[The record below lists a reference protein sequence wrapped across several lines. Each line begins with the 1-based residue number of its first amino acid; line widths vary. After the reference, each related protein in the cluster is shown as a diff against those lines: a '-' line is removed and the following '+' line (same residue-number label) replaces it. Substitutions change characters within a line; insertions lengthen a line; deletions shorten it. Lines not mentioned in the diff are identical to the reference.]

1 MSYES
6 AREIIR
12 KRIESELIGPGS
24 DLFLCSDP
32 QYKDEIIEGK
42 PLSRYFSGVLFPKMR
57 QTDATEIGEEEYKED
72 SPLEEDDF
80 DSAQLD
86 TEDKA
91 KTEPINDID
100 YGKEDNNK
108 DTGDEDE
115 EDTAPKYVTNTF
127 YPSNIGISFCLN
139 KSCQKFNAV
148 VSFGNYK
155 KAKFSDIKLR
165 YDGDDIH
172 LIRDNGFDFIVG
184 YDEENKILYQKKD
197 LIRTEKGAKT
207 DEFKRLLSGIQS
219 LRKDNY
225 NLSLARYIQKLFF
238 KDKYKR
244 YNNEIPFEVRVD
256 ELLKAKDQRKIYNLS
271 DLPNSNPKNW
281 HKDLINSLI
290 LHVKLYTNDT
300 PKKYYVKVLLEN
312 TLVLNRNLFSQ
323 TKEKTNQ
330 CCLFQTEIKI
340 LSDKLLP
347 FKEYGE
353 RKYYSKDSEDEQLDF
368 LFRDKRAYGI
378 GHNTGCTWENYEEDN
393 VKPKWIKSTFTPE
406 FDVKNQSTKSDKIEP
421 HVLNIKNLSMFSE
434 YSKDTILQDLKSIVH
449 AYEKWIDEQLADNG
463 NKKIGLE
470 NLEKC
475 KNIKQ
480 RILEGIN
487 LLAEDELAFKAFQL
501 ANAAIYI
508 QMFQNEQN
516 FKDRRGGFEVYEKIN
531 EKQLSFSDY
540 YTAGYPEPTEL
551 PKWRPFQLA
560 FILQS
565 LKSFTQPK
573 CSERKLVDLLYFPTG
588 GGKTEAYL
596 AVSAFLIFL
605 RRLKH
610 PDKYDGVNVII
621 RYTLRLLSAQQFERA
636 TKLILAC
643 EVIRENYIQELGDKR
658 ISIGFWIGGKTIPN
672 RHQDSGYTQGAKSKY
687 DKTIRRLQNGEP
699 TINPFQITNCQWC
712 NTKTISKENPDSKHF
727 VYGHRHT
734 GKKLLSFCTNP
745 NCYFSENNGSY
756 PIVLI
761 DEDIYKEPPTVL
773 FATVDKFARLA
784 WEDAATSL
792 FNTIEGN
799 LPPELIIQDEL
810 HLLNGPLGS
819 LVGLFENVMIDLC
832 SSDDRIPK
840 IIASTATVKNVG
852 HQIKGLYGR
861 EVGIFP
867 QYATNADDTF
877 FSKRLGDSKRRY
889 VGILPTGKT
898 TVMTKLKLLA
908 SLFFARLEILESN
921 ELRECADQYWTILSY
936 YKSLKELGRFSN
948 KVTPE
953 LKPVIQQ
960 LQQRLL
966 KNDNMRAHNYY
977 KLSYRTLELTSRI
990 PNEKIKRNLDNL
1002 TIEFNGDIRGHKAY
1016 ELVLATNMIS
1026 VGLDIGRLG
1035 TMLINGMPP
1044 NTAEYIQA
1052 SSRVARVN
1060 EGIVITLFDPN
1071 NTRDLSFFEDFVQY
1085 HKTFY
1090 KQVEPLSVTPFAESG
1105 LDKML
1110 FTALITFCRHKF
1122 GYAAN
1127 NAASAL
1133 ADNET
1138 RARLKEG
1145 FQQIFKHHPFLELE
1159 DKERMISKMNN
1170 YIDNWKASIDR
1181 KPDLKYYWYGHPD
1194 VSLLKPM
1201 EEKQN
1206 DADVLVAMQSMRNVE
1221 LNADIQIKA
1230 Y

>member
-12 KRIESELIGPGS
+12 KRVKSELIGPGS
-24 DLFLCSDP
+24 DLFLCTDP
-32 QYKDEIIEGK
+32 QYKDEVIEGK
-42 PLSRYFSGVLFPKMR
+42 PLSRYFSGVLFPKMK
-57 QTDATEIGEEEYKED
+57 QADSTETGEEEYNDESTTGEDTLDNSQNILTSKHEAETSGDSNHEKED
-72 SPLEEDDF
+72 DI
-80 DSAQLD
+80 
-86 TEDKA
+86 K
-91 KTEPINDID
+91 EPA
-100 YGKEDNNK
+100 
-108 DTGDEDE
+108 EDE
-115 EDTAPKYVTNTF
+115 EDAEPKYVTNTF
-127 YPSNIGISFCLN
+127 YPSNMGISFCLD
-139 KSCQKFNAV
+139 KSCKKFNVV

-155 KAKFSDIKLR
+155 KAKYSDIKLR
-165 YDGDDIH
+165 YEGDDIR
-172 LIRDNGFDFIVG
+172 LIQENGIDTIAG
-184 YDEENKILYQKKD
+184 YDEKNKALYQKKE
-197 LIRTEKGAKT
+197 LVRTEKGEKT
-207 DEFKRLLSGIQS
+207 YDYQALQAGIQAI
-219 LRKDNY
+219 KKNNY
-225 NLSLARYIQKLFF
+225 SHPLAGCIQKLFF

-244 YNNEIPFEVRVD
+244 FDNEISFEVNLE
-256 ELLKAKDQRKIYNLS
+256 ELIKSKEHHKIYNLS
-271 DLPNSNPKNW
+271 DLPNTNSESW
-281 HKDLINSLI
+281 HKDLKGNLV
-290 LHVKLYTNDT
+290 LHAKLYANET
-300 PKKYYVKVLLEN
+300 PNKYYLKFLLEN
-312 TLVLNRNLFSQ
+312 TLGLNKNFFSQ
-323 TKEKTNQ
+323 TKDKTNQ
-330 CCLFQTEIKI
+330 CCLFQTEIKV

-353 RKYYSKDSEDEQLDF
+353 RKDYLKDSEDEQLDF

-378 GHNTGCTWENYEEDN
+378 GHNTGCTWENYAEDN
-393 VKPKWIKSTFTPE
+393 AKPKWIKSTFIPD

-421 HVLNIKNLSMFSE
+421 HVLSIKNLSLFSE
-434 YSKDTILQDLKSIVH
+434 YSKDIIVQNLKKVVF
-449 AYEKWIDEQLADNG
+449 AYEIWIDEQLVDGSKN
-463 NKKIGLE
+463 KIGLE

-475 KNIKQ
+475 RIIKQ
-480 RILEGIN
+480 RIIEGIN
-487 LLAEDELAFKAFQL
+487 LLAEDETVFKAFQL
-501 ANAAIYI
+501 ANSAIYI
-508 QMFQNEQN
+508 QMFQSAVY
-516 FKDRRGGFEVYEKIN
+516 FRGRREGFEVYDKTN
-531 EKQLSFSDY
+531 EKQLSFKDY
-540 YTAGYPEPTEL
+540 YNATYQDENEI

-565 LKSFTQPK
+565 LKSFVNPD
-573 CSERKLVDLLYFPTG
+573 CDERKLVDLLYFPTG

-610 PDKYDGVNVII
+610 PDKYSGVNVII

-643 EVIRENYIQELGDKR
+643 EFIRRNNEQELGDKK

-672 RHQDSGYTQGAKSKY
+672 RHQDSGYTKGAKSKY
-687 DKTIRRLQNGEP
+687 DKTIERLQKGENV
-699 TINPFQITNCQWC
+699 INPFQITNCQWC
-712 NTKTISKENPDSKHF
+712 NTKTISKEKPDNKHL

-745 NCYFSENNGSY
+745 TCHFSENNGGY

-784 WEDAATSL
+784 WEESATSL

-799 LPPELIIQDEL
+799 FPPELIIQDEL

-819 LVGLFENVMIDLC
+819 LVGLFENVMLDLC
-832 SSDDRIPK
+832 SGDGRIPK
-840 IIASTATVKNVG
+840 VIASTATVKNVG
-852 HQIKGLYGR
+852 HQVRGLYGR
-861 EVGIFP
+861 EVSIFP

-877 FSKRLGDSKRRY
+877 FSKRLSDSKRKY
-889 VGILPTGKT
+889 IGILPTGKT
-898 TVMTKLKLLA
+898 TVMTKLQLLA
-908 SLFFARLEILESN
+908 ALLLARLEILESN
-921 ELRECADQYWTILSY
+921 EHRVFADQYWTILSY

-948 KVTPE
+948 KITSE

-960 LQQRLL
+960 LQQRLF
-966 KNDNMRAHNYY
+966 KNDDVKAHNYY
-977 KLSYRTLELTSRI
+977 KLSWRTLELTSRI
-990 PNEKIKRNLDNL
+990 PNERIKRNLDNL
-1002 TIEFNGDIRGHKAY
+1002 TIEFNGDIRNHKAY

-1035 TMLINGMPP
+1035 IMIINGMPP

-1060 EGIVITLFDPN
+1060 EGMVITLFDPN
-1071 NTRDLSFFEDFVQY
+1071 NTRDLSFFEDFVQF

-1090 KQVEPLSVTPFAESG
+1090 KQVAPLSVTPFAESG

-1110 FTALITFCRHKF
+1110 FTSLIAFCRHKLGF
-1122 GYAAN
+1122 AAN

-1133 ADNET
+1133 ADSET
-1138 RARLKEG
+1138 RTRLKES
-1145 FQQIFKHHPFLELE
+1145 FKQLFEQHPFLSAD
-1159 DKERMISKMNN
+1159 DKVRLITKTND
-1170 YIDNWKASIDR
+1170 YIDNWKAYIDR

-1206 DADVLVAMQSMRNVE
+1206 DSDILVAMQSMRNVE
-1221 LNADIQIKA
+1221 PNTDIQIKP